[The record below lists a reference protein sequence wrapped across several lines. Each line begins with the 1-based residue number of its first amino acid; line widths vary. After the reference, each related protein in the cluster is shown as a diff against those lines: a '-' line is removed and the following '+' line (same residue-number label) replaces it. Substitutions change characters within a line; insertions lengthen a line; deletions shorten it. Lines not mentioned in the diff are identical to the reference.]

1 MEIRGLNTDEVEK
14 RKAAGL
20 VNTIESYVSRSYRNI
35 FIENFLNWFNLILII
50 VGTLLYIA
58 GDPLSALAA
67 TGIIM
72 LNVFVS
78 TIQEIRA
85 KRRLDKIAIAMRP
98 MVTVV
103 REGQV
108 LDVDQT
114 EVVMDDVVKITA
126 GDQVLVDG
134 EILETHSLEMDE
146 SALTG
151 ESSSRRKNLGDT
163 LFSGSFC
170 VTGEAYF
177 RVTALGPD
185 SFASNMLQ
193 SARKY
198 KRKNTPLQ
206 METAAVTKLLIS
218 LAGIVLV
225 LYLISK
231 VLLGTYENFLFE
243 MKAASIVLDIV
254 PIALF
259 LLVTLTYMI
268 AAIRMADTG
277 VLLQRSNSVE
287 SMSHVDTV
295 CMDKTGTITSN
306 ELLFRDIEYKMD
318 EGRANELISL
328 FVSATGSRNR
338 TIEVLEDHFGSED
351 SELVEEIQFSSER
364 KYSAVRL
371 IKDGV
376 EHTIFMGAW
385 SILRKRVDDPMG
397 ADDDVRSLSKQGLRT
412 VVLCEGSGPLFDE
425 MDDPLMPEKLTLI
438 GVISIA
444 DEIRADCR
452 ETMEVFM
459 ANNIDIKVVSG
470 DDPDTVN
477 ALFDIA
483 DIPGKRNM
491 ISGDELDDLEGQE
504 RTDAILNSNIFGR
517 MRPDHKELIIDTLK
531 INGRYVAMVGDGVN
545 DVKAI
550 KSAHVGI
557 SLESGSSATRGS
569 ADMVLMN
576 DNFSA
581 LPKALTEGRRTVTGM
596 RDILKVYLTRNF
608 ALVAMIMFTMLF
620 LHNATLQ
627 PVQNTAYA
635 LMTVSVAAF
644 LMTLWAEPDRNKDR
658 ILPGVIRFAIPTSMM
673 IGIFGIAV
681 YAIFYF
687 GTGSIINID
696 YEAMAASAGISYQA
710 LAESLHMSGLS
721 DTFNL
726 NMFERDLNEI
736 NARNAMFFFIVLAGV
751 LVLLMVKPIHKWFS
765 INGKTAKSKKPLVL
779 TMLMLLIFCCIFFM
793 PHTQSYVIR
802 FLYTAVFPVVYY
814 LPLIALVIVWFFATR
829 KVLRSGTFDFLADW
843 TESWFDKKLEEEV
856 RKGLEEDFGTEKKEV
871 QGE

>member
-1 MEIRGLNTDEVEK
+1 MELRGLNADEVKE
-14 RKAAGL
+14 RKDAGL
-20 VNTIESYVSRSYRNI
+20 MNTVESTVSRSYKDI
-35 FIENFLNWFNLILII
+35 FIENFLNWFNLVLII
-50 VGTLLYIA
+50 VGTLLLIA

-67 TGIIM
+67 TGIIV
-72 LNVFVS
+72 LNVLVS
-78 TIQEIRA
+78 TLQEIRA

-103 REGQV
+103 RDGET
-108 LDVDQT
+108 LEVDQA
-114 EVVMDDVVKITA
+114 EVVMDDIIKISA
-126 GDQVLVDG
+126 GDQILVDG
-134 EILETHSLEMDE
+134 EILRARSLEIDE

-151 ESSSRRKNLGDT
+151 ESSSVRKNIGDT

-206 METAAVTKLLIS
+206 METVAVTKLLIS

-231 VLLGTYENFLFE
+231 ILLGTYENFLYE
-243 MKAASIVLDIV
+243 MKAASIILDIV

-295 CMDKTGTITSN
+295 CMDKTGTITTN
-306 ELLFRDIEYKMD
+306 NLIFKEVRYKMD

-328 FVSATGSRNR
+328 FVGATGSRNR
-338 TIEVLEDHFGSED
+338 TVNVLEDRFGIEE
-351 SELVEEIQFSSER
+351 SELIEEIQFSSER

-371 IKDGV
+371 TADGT

-385 SILRKRVDDPMG
+385 NVMKKYVDDPMDV
-397 ADDDVRSLSKQGLRT
+397 DDDVRSMSNKGLRT
-412 VVLCEGSGPLFDE
+412 VAICEGSGPLFDTAGE
-425 MDDPLMPEKLTLI
+425 PLVPRSLTM
-438 GVISIA
+438 VCVVSIA

-459 ANNIDIKVVSG
+459 ENDIDIKVISG

-483 DIPGKRNM
+483 DIPGERKI
-491 ISGDELDDLEGQE
+491 ISGDRLDELEGQDK
-504 RTDAILNSNIFGR
+504 TDAILDSNIFGR
-517 MRPDHKELIIDTLK
+517 MRPDHKEFIIDTLK
-531 INGRYVAMVGDGVN
+531 LNGRYVAMVGDGVN

-557 SLESGSSATRGS
+557 SLESGSGATRGS
-569 ADMVLMN
+569 ADMVLMK

-608 ALVAMIMFTMLF
+608 ALVALIIFTMLF

-627 PVQNTAYA
+627 PVQNTVYA

-644 LMTLWAEPDRNKDR
+644 LMTLWAEPDKNKDR
-658 ILPGVIRFAIPTSMM
+658 ILPGVIRFAIPTSIM

-696 YEAMAASAGISYQA
+696 YEAMASSAGISYNE
-710 LAESLHMSGLS
+710 LIRSLHMSGMS
-721 DTFNL
+721 DNFIPS
-726 NMFERDLNEI
+726 MFERDLAEI
-736 NARNAMFFFIVLAGV
+736 NARNAMFFFIVLAGIS
-751 LVLLMVKPIHKWFS
+751 VLLMVKPVHRWFS
-765 INGKTAKSKKPLVL
+765 INGKTVKDGKPLVL
-779 TMLMLLIFCCIFFM
+779 TILMLILFCCIFFL
-793 PHTQSYVIR
+793 PEAKPLVIR
-802 FLYTAVFPVVYY
+802 FLYTAVFPFVYY
-814 LPLIALVIVWFFATR
+814 LPLIALVILWFFATR

-843 TESWFDKKLEEEV
+843 TERWFDKKLEEEV
-856 RKGLEEDFGTEKKEV
+856 QKGMEEDFGPENKI